1 MSRFSPE
8 QLADVRG
15 AVTGNVLTLD
25 KAKQRAT
32 WTAPAAPAPTAHA
45 ASHLPDG
52 SDALT
57 TAVAGASAPG
67 DAAAVGTALSFAR
80 ADHRHSREALLKLD
94 DCGAPDDN
102 TDLNA
107 SAAAHGL
114 LRKLSGT
121 STQYLGGDGNW
132 SVPAGSGGAT
142 HALVRK
148 TVDEAVTSSTVVQDD
163 DALAFTFGTSETWL
177 FEFVLFVNGDAAGDF
192 ACIIAGRPVGA
203 TAAVGGYGPGSGA
216 TFDTTAPEATTATP
230 IEVYGASGLTTTR
243 NFGLAGTGFPVTIL
257 LKGWITSTS
266 TGGTLTLQWAQR
278 VSSATA
284 TTVMTGS
291 HLIAHRV

>member
-1 MSRFSPE
+1 MSRVAPE

-15 AVTGNVLTLD
+15 ASTGNVLTLD

-32 WTAPAAPAPTAHA
+32 WTAPAAPTPTAHA
-45 ASHLPDG
+45 ASHLPGG

-94 DCGAPDDN
+94 DCAAPDDN

-114 LRKLSGT
+114 LRRLSGT
-121 STQYLGGDGNW
+121 ATQYLGGDGNW
-132 SVPAGSGGAT
+132 TVPAGSGGVA
-142 HALVRK
+142 HVVVFK
-148 TVDEAVTSSTVVQDD
+148 DVDESVTSSSVVQSD
-163 DALAFTFGTSETWL
+163 DALLFAFGTNETWL
-177 FEFVLFVNGDAAGDF
+177 FEVVLVVTGDTAGDIK
-192 ACIIAGRPVGA
+192 CIISGMPVGA
-203 TAAVGGYGPGSGA
+203 TGQWGAFGPGAGA
-216 TFDTTAPEATTATP
+216 TFDTTAPETTTATP
-230 IEVYGASGLTTTR
+230 FESFANSGMSVERGFGCAGA
-243 NFGLAGTGFPVTIL
+243 AIPVMIVI
-257 LKGWITSTS
+257 KGWVKSSVTA
-266 TGGTLTLQWAQR
+266 GTLTLQWAQR

-284 TTVMTGS
+284 TTVKTGS
-291 HLIAHRV
+291 HLIAHKV